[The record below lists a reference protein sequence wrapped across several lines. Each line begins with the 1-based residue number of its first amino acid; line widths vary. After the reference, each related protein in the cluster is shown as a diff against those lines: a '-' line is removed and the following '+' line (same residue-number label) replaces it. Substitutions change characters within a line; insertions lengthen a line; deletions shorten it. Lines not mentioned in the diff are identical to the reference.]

1 VRRFTGKNREKVF
14 ENAKG
19 YNTISD
25 FKSALVVLDNFI
37 VDYPGTPYKEDA
49 LYYKFDSAYQL
60 GINSSCKNG
69 RAFECG

>member
-1 VRRFTGKNREKVF
+1 VLRKNREKVF

-25 FKSALVVLDNFI
+25 FKSALVALDNFI
-37 VDYPGTPYKEDA
+37 ADYPGTHKEDA

-60 GINSSCKNG
+60 GINSVPAKM
-69 RAFECG
+69 EDV